1 MPEISATMVKDLR
14 EKSGAA
20 MMDCK
25 KALVEADGNF
35 DKAFELLRQKG
46 IASAAK
52 KQSRATSEGLVVGE
66 VSADGKRGA
75 LVELNCETDFVARNE
90 EFQELAKTL
99 AKTALESKATSV
111 EELAK
116 AKHGGG
122 TITDLITEKV
132 GKIGENIV
140 LRRVAQVAVDGPGTV
155 GLYVH
160 ALGGKMGALVGLKAE
175 KDGNK
180 EELQSLARDIA
191 MHVVSAK
198 PQFISR
204 DEVPADVVE
213 NERRIELGK
222 EDLAKKPEEIRE
234 KIVQGRVDKIMSER
248 CLLDQP
254 FVKDPNQTVGQLLK
268 SKAADAGS
276 LKPTGYALFIL
287 GESEATPASEGNGH
301 H

>member
-1 MPEISATMVKDLR
+1 MPDISATMVKDLR

-66 VSADGKRGA
+66 VSPDGKRGV
-75 LVELNCETDFVARNE
+75 LVEINCETDFVARNE
-90 EFQELAKTL
+90 EFQEFAKTL
-99 AKTALESKATSV
+99 AKVALESKAQSADD
-111 EELAK
+111 LLK

-122 TITDLITEKV
+122 TIADLLTEKI

-140 LRRVAQVAVDGPGTV
+140 LRRLDHVEVDGPGTV

-160 ALGGKMGALVGLKAE
+160 ALGGKMGALVGIKGE
-175 KDGNK
+175 KEGNK
-180 EELQSLARDIA
+180 EELQSMARDIA

-204 DEVPADVVE
+204 DEVPADVVD

-268 SKAADAGS
+268 GKSAESGA
-276 LKPTGYALFIL
+276 LKPTKYALFIL
-287 GESEATPASEGNGH
+287 GEAEAGGAEENGH